1 MDRAVRALHII
12 IAMVMAMAIASCSR
26 HVLTEST
33 SLTSS
38 MYNVRV
44 DTVRVMERSVDT
56 IVERDSVVIE
66 RTGDTITIRQVRW
79 RERVSIVHDTVYQR
93 SVDTVMADRDEV
105 RGTRCEAEPTFW
117 DKVLEW
123 LALVGCLALVG
134 AVILWRTK

>member
-1 MDRAVRALHII
+1 
-12 IAMVMAMAIASCSR
+12 
-26 HVLTEST
+26 
-33 SLTSS
+33 

-56 IVERDSVVIE
+56 VVERDSVVIE

-79 RERVSIVHDTVYQR
+79 RDRVSIIHDTVYQR
-93 SVDTVMADRDEV
+93 SVDTVMAESR
-105 RGTRCEAEPTFW
+105 EAIATVSEPEPTFW

-123 LALVGCLALVG
+123 LALVGTLALVG

>member
-26 HVLTEST
+26 HLVTEST

-38 MYNVRV
+38 MDKARV

-66 RTGDTITIRQVRW
+66 RTGDTVTIRQVRW
-79 RERVSIVHDTVYQR
+79 RERVSIIHDTVYQR
-93 SVDTVMADRDEV
+93 SVDTVIAESR
-105 RGTRCEAEPTFW
+105 EATATTTEPEPTFW

>member
-1 MDRAVRALHII
+1 MRALHII
-12 IAMVMAMAIASCSR
+12 LCAAVLIAGAACSR
-26 HVLTEST
+26 RVATST
-33 SLTSS
+33 ATASTA
-38 MYNVRV
+38 VRV
-44 DTVRVMERSVDT
+44 DTVHIIQRSADT
-56 IVERDSVVIE
+56 IRQRDSVIID

-93 SVDTVMADRDEV
+93 SVDTVMAESR
-105 RGTRCEAEPTFW
+105 EAIATVSEPEPTFW